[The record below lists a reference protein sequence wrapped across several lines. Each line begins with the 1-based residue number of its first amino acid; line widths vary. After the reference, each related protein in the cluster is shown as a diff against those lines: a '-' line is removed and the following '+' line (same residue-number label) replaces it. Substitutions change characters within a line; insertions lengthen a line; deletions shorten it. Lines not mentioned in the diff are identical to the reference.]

1 MRGQGQSGHE
11 ARLDLLR
18 AVDNPQ
24 GFRDHGAAR
33 ERCAPA
39 SPRGLGLPQ
48 RFDHGRLQ
56 AAPGMRVDRGVDRFV
71 ADAASGIIRF
81 HGLQPARDLLR
92 RPAEMNKPVTD
103 PAVEPATLDQ
113 LARPPAPTPPDLVNR
128 TSDLRTVAAVL
139 TLATPQFPADRARSP
154 AQKPPDCPKTRARL
168 RSAKIMPRS
177 SWLRCP
183 YRLPIATTPPGLGK
197 GVALAV

>member
-1 MRGQGQSGHE
+1 
-11 ARLDLLR
+11 
-18 AVDNPQ
+18 
-24 GFRDHGAAR
+24 
-33 ERCAPA
+33 
-39 SPRGLGLPQ
+39 
-48 RFDHGRLQ
+48 
-56 AAPGMRVDRGVDRFV
+56 MRVDRGVDRFV

-128 TSDLRTVAAVL
+128 TSDLRAVAAIL

-154 AQKPPDCPKTRARL
+154 AQKPPDCPKARAP
-168 RSAKIMPRS
+168 SA
-177 SWLRCP
+177 
-183 YRLPIATTPPGLGK
+183 LGK
-197 GVALAV
+197 DHAAFFMAQVPVSSSHRNNPSRSWQRCCTCCLSLSSARWQNRHYRITSTISRSNKPF